1 MRSATTRCLKGYSG
15 CSACSRRAGA
25 AGVARRSR
33 RGVRG
38 AALRRVAA
46 RACGIHPPHP
56 LPECA
61 RLCHVCPREWAQV
74 VHEGTV
80 KESGRP
86 PLADLDNIADIA
98 DIADIAEGTVY
109 ALLIRSEQRGPVDVV
124 KIASERGRRGGCT
137 RLTRKPPASWGIL
150 EILGLSRSTI
160 DATPT
165 MRSMDAGDDNR
176 GDPKPAPAVIGRAR
190 TRRTRAPDGGSRRT
204 RCAPAPARS
213 ARARRPA
220 RPLHRTG

>member
-15 CSACSRRAGA
+15 CSACSRSAGG
-25 AGVARRSR
+25 AGVARR
-33 RGVRG
+33 VT
-38 AALRRVAA
+38 ARRVAV
-46 RACGIHPPHP
+46 RTCGIHPPHP

-61 RLCHVCPREWAQV
+61 RLRHVCPREWAKV
-74 VHEGTV
+74 VHEGTLE
-80 KESGRP
+80 ESGRP
-86 PLADLDNIADIA
+86 PLADLADLD

-109 ALLIRSEQRGPVDVV
+109 ALLIRSEQPGPVEVV
-124 KIASERGRRGGCT
+124 KIASERGRRARCA

-165 MRSMDAGDDNR
+165 VRSMYAGDDNR
-176 GDPKPAPAVIGRAR
+176 GDVKPAPAVIGRAR
-190 TRRTRAPDGGSRRT
+190 TRRTRAPDAGSRRT

-213 ARARRPA
+213 VRARRPA